1 MSTLSKLICKYPPP
15 FLPIEKPTYELH
27 ILLVVDHFLVQ
38 FVLLPRNADLPVL
51 TEDTLEDS
59 DTSEIRHASPPQ

>member
-1 MSTLSKLICKYPPP
+1 M
-15 FLPIEKPTYELH
+15 
-27 ILLVVDHFLVQ
+27 LVVDHFLVQ

-59 DTSEIRHASPPQ
+59 DTSEIRHASPPPNFIFFLYLGCFILEVVSE